1 MIVSC
6 WHWMQLRILVSLA
19 AMAWPSVGSAD
30 PARGA
35 PMSRGSRVG
44 YGREIGPRCR
54 GPKSP
59 ANVELL
65 QVIEG
70 PLGQPGG
77 PSTIFGSA
85 NLAPFANWIF
95 SHNPIIMLNAT
106 RCAWQRNRPL
116 AITGITMA
124 GWMVRELCRD
134 CARGNEEWLLVSF
147 MEPEERRKSHGGGR
161 HNEKCGRH
169 LVTGTSYQ
177 PRRCQRR

>member
-6 WHWMQLRILVSLA
+6 RHWMQLRIVVLLA

-77 PSTIFGSA
+77 PSTVFGMGLIEFGPPAPVIWSTSRGARYGTLARRHKSPCSSELHDELECLIRVQSLAAASRDQCEIVLGKFTRSLAHLLARCPGIFVCVGHDTCS
-85 NLAPFANWIF
+85 
-95 SHNPIIMLNAT
+95 
-106 RCAWQRNRPL
+106 
-116 AITGITMA
+116 
-124 GWMVRELCRD
+124 
-134 CARGNEEWLLVSF
+134 SF
-147 MEPEERRKSHGGGR
+147 LR
-161 HNEKCGRH
+161 
-169 LVTGTSYQ
+169 
-177 PRRCQRR
+177 

>member
-1 MIVSC
+1 
-6 WHWMQLRILVSLA
+6 
-19 AMAWPSVGSAD
+19 
-30 PARGA
+30 
-35 PMSRGSRVG
+35 MSRGSRVG

-85 NLAPFANWIF
+85 NLAPFVNWIF
-95 SHNPIIMLNAT
+95 LHNPIIMLNAT

-147 MEPEERRKSHGGGR
+147 VKPEERRKSHSG
-161 HNEKCGRH
+161 
-169 LVTGTSYQ
+169 
-177 PRRCQRR
+177 